1 MPFWIE
7 IDGVLY
13 CLPMPT
19 TRRPQYT
26 SEETSWNAVSEGVY
40 CGLPHPSDAV
50 TRSSLMALLYQICT
64 NTRRARRAPNKHY
77 EIPFVRRIPCSSNLL
92 RNAIT
97 RSSLVAVFYSLNIQN
112 TETSNMFLNKH
123 YEIPFVKECV
133 ARFPLPYSVKTRHRL
148 HSITSN
154 DPQAT

>member
-1 MPFWIE
+1 MQL
-7 IDGVLY
+7 GV
-13 CLPMPT
+13 
-19 TRRPQYT
+19 
-26 SEETSWNAVSEGVY
+26 V
-40 CGLPHPSDAV
+40 
-50 TRSSLMALLYQICT
+50 ALWRFFLAKYT

-92 RNAIT
+92 RNAVT

-133 ARFPLPYSVKTRHRL
+133 ARFPLPYSDNDRHRL

>member
-1 MPFWIE
+1 MQL
-7 IDGVLY
+7 GV
-13 CLPMPT
+13 
-19 TRRPQYT
+19 
-26 SEETSWNAVSEGVY
+26 V
-40 CGLPHPSDAV
+40 
-50 TRSSLMALLYQICT
+50 ALWRFFLAKYT

-92 RNAIT
+92 RNAVT

-133 ARFPLPYSVKTRHRL
+133 ARFPLPYSDNDRHRL
-148 HSITSN
+148 YNVTSDDLPSITSN
-154 DPQAT
+154 ITTEIESMYPFTNQLTRRLMASKQEHLCPFT